1 MALPEP
7 LSDLNIKM
15 QTAGFYDG
23 FNQTVAMFSK
33 ILIAVVVIW
42 CLMDPEGAGA
52 ALSAAK
58 NWSFQNLNAYYIL
71 AVALFIVTCII
82 IAIVPSFGRVKLG
95 TGDDKPE
102 FSTFSWFSMMFGAG
116 IGIGMLGYAAGEP
129 LFHLA
134 NNPDIIKSK
143 EAIMAAFST
152 SGFTLPEGAD
162 VFATYQEQVAAGS
175 MSAIEGIITPKSE
188 SAMESA
194 YRYTFLHWGVGA
206 WACYALIGITISF
219 FAYNRGLPLTV
230 RSGLASLF
238 GRSLE
243 GPLGHIIDISAIIAT
258 ILGIAQTIGL
268 GLSAFAS
275 GLHAITG
282 MEWLMTDGRGSEP
295 TTGALMVALFF
306 VMLAS
311 TASALSGVGK
321 GIKWLSNI
329 NMVLS
334 YSLLTFFLIFG
345 ATGLMFELLGKG
357 IVSYVVNL
365 PALTFTIWDPS
376 SELGGWQTGWSVF
389 YWAWWIAFAPFVGI
403 FLARIS
409 KNRSIREFV
418 VGAIVLPSFMCFVW
432 FTFVGGTAIDLELN
446 GDAGGKIFGSNLTYQ
461 IFEIV
466 NIMLSGGLAAFMSI
480 MVVVLLLTYLVTS
493 GDSAILVVNTIN
505 AGGSQAAT
513 GAKHII
519 VWAVVLTSIVAALIL
534 AGGLGAIQSAMII
547 AAIPFTFIM
556 ILMCFS
562 LVKALY
568 RDSQRAKQPSTVTS
582 EATS

>member
-1 MALPEP
+1 MSLKQP
-7 LSDLNIKM
+7 LTELNIEM
-15 QTAGFYDG
+15 QDSGFYAG
-23 FNQTVAMFSK
+23 FNQIVALASK
-33 ILIAVVVIW
+33 ILIALVVIW
-42 CLMDPEGAGA
+42 CLISPEGAGA

-58 NWSFQNLNAYYIL
+58 NWSFKNLNSYYIL
-71 AVALFIVTCII
+71 SVALFITTCLI

-95 TGDDKPE
+95 QGDDRPE

-129 LFHLA
+129 LFHFA
-134 NNPDIIKSK
+134 TNPEIIKGK
-143 EAIMAAFST
+143 DAIMAAFAASN
-152 SGFTLPEGAD
+152 FTLPEGAD
-162 VFATYQEQVAAGS
+162 VFATYAEQVAAGS
-175 MSAIEGIITPKSE
+175 ISAVDGVIMPKTE
-188 SAMESA
+188 EAIESA
-194 YRYTFLHWGVGA
+194 YRFTFLHWGIGA
-206 WACYALIGITISF
+206 WASYALIGITIAF
-219 FAYNRGLPLTV
+219 FSYNRGLPLTV
-230 RSGLASLF
+230 RSGVASIF

-282 MEWLMTDGRGSEP
+282 MEWLMTAGRGSEP
-295 TTGALMVALFF
+295 TNGALMMALVV

-334 YSLLTFFLIFG
+334 YSLLIFFLIFG
-345 ATGLMFELLGKG
+345 ATAFIFEVMGRGLF
-357 IVSYVVNL
+357 SYIIHL
-365 PALTFTIWDPS
+365 PALTFTVWDPDTD
-376 SELGGWQTGWSVF
+376 LGAWQTGWSVF

-418 VGAIVLPSFMCFVW
+418 LGGVFLPAFMCFVW
-432 FTFVGGTAIDLELN
+432 FCFVGGTAIDLELS
-446 GDAGGKIFGSNLTYQ
+446 GAAEGKIIGANLTYQ

-466 NIMLSGGLAAFMSI
+466 DVMLSEGLAALMSI
-480 MVVVLLLTYLVTS
+480 MVVILLLTYLVTS

-519 VWAVVLTSIVAALIL
+519 VWALVLTAIVASLII

-562 LVKALY
+562 LLKALY
-568 RDSQRAKQPSTVTS
+568 RDSLRAKQ
-582 EATS
+582 

>member
-1 MALPEP
+1 MALQPP
-7 LSDLNIKM
+7 LRNLDIEM
-15 QTAGFYDG
+15 QDSGFYEG
-23 FNQTVAMFSK
+23 FNQTVAMLSK

-42 CLMDPEGAGA
+42 CLIDPTGAGE

-58 NWSFQNLNAYYIL
+58 NWSFQHLNAYYIL
-71 AVALFIVTCII
+71 SVALFIVTCII
-82 IAIVPSFGRVKLG
+82 IAVVPSFGRIKLG
-95 TGDDKPE
+95 VGDDKPE

-129 LFHLA
+129 LFHFA
-134 NNPDIIKSK
+134 NNPDIIMSK
-143 EAIMAAFST
+143 DAILAGFAS
-152 SGFTLPEGAD
+152 SGFTLPEGGD
-162 VFATYQEQVAAGS
+162 VFAAYHEQVAAGG
-175 MSAIEGIITPKSE
+175 MQAIDSIVVPKTE
-188 SAMESA
+188 SALESA

-206 WACYALIGITISF
+206 WASYALIGITISF

-230 RSGLASLF
+230 RSGLAPLF
-238 GRSLE
+238 GRALE
-243 GPLGHIIDISAIIAT
+243 GNLGHVIDISAIIAT

-275 GLHAITG
+275 GLHSITG

-295 TTGALMVALFF
+295 TTGALMLSLFV

-311 TASALSGVGK
+311 TASALSGVGR

-329 NMVLS
+329 NMILS
-334 YSLLTFFLIFG
+334 YSLLVFFLIFG
-345 ATGLMFELLGKG
+345 ATTFIFELLGKG
-357 IVSYVVNL
+357 LFSYVVHL

-376 SELGGWQTGWSVF
+376 TDLGGWQTGWSVF

-409 KNRSIREFV
+409 KNRTIREFV
-418 VGAIVLPSFMCFVW
+418 VGAIILPSLMCFVW
-432 FTFVGGTAIDLELN
+432 FTFVGGTAIDLELS
-446 GDAGGKIFGSNLTYQ
+446 GVAEGKIIGSNLTYQ

-466 NIMLSGGLAAFMSI
+466 NIMLGEGMAAIMSI

-513 GAKHII
+513 GPKHII
-519 VWAVVLTSIVAALIL
+519 VWALVLTAIVASLVW

-547 AAIPFTFIM
+547 AAVPFTLIM

-562 LVKALY
+562 LLKALY
-568 RDSQRAKQPSTVTS
+568 RDSLRNKA
-582 EATS
+582 

>member
-1 MALPEP
+1 MALKPP
-7 LSDLNIKM
+7 LSNLNIQM
-15 QTAGFYDG
+15 EDSGFYDG
-23 FNQTVAMFSK
+23 FNKTVAMISK
-33 ILIAVVVIW
+33 VLIAVLVIW
-42 CLMDPEGAGA
+42 CLIDPKGAGE

-58 NWSFQNLNAYYIL
+58 SWSFNYLNAYYIL
-71 AVALFIVTCII
+71 SVALFITTCII
-82 IAIVPSFGRVKLG
+82 IAVVPSFGKVKLG
-95 TGDDKPE
+95 VADDKPE

-129 LFHLA
+129 LYHFA
-134 NNPDIIKSK
+134 NNPEIIKGK
-143 EAIMAAFST
+143 EAIMAAFTAS
-152 SGFTLPEGAD
+152 SYELAEGAD
-162 VFATYQEQVAAGS
+162 AFAVYKERVASGAMAAVDGV
-175 MSAIEGIITPKSE
+175 IFPKTE
-188 SAMESA
+188 DAVRSA

-230 RSGLASLF
+230 RSGLASIF

-275 GLHAITG
+275 GLHNITG
-282 MEWLMTDGRGSEP
+282 MEWLMTKGAGSEP
-295 TTGALMVALFF
+295 TTAALMLALFF

-329 NMVLS
+329 NMILS
-334 YSLLTFFLIFG
+334 YSLLAFFLIFG
-345 ATGLMFELLGKG
+345 ATALMFKLLGVG
-357 IVSYVVNL
+357 IIDYVLHL
-365 PALTFTIWDPS
+365 PALTFTIWDPKTA
-376 SELGGWQTGWSVF
+376 LGGWQTGWSVF

-409 KNRSIREFV
+409 KNRTIREFV
-418 VGAIVLPSFMCFVW
+418 IGAIVLPSFMCFVW

-446 GDAGGKIFGSNLTYQ
+446 GGANGAIMGSNLTYQ

-466 NIMLSGGLAAFMSI
+466 NTMLSEGLAAFMSV

-519 VWAVVLTSIVAALIL
+519 VWALVLTAIVAALIL
-534 AGGLGAIQSAMII
+534 AGGLGAIQSAMIV

-562 LVKALY
+562 LLKALY
-568 RDSQRAKQPSTVTS
+568 RDSKRANETG
-582 EATS
+582 

>member
-1 MALPEP
+1 MALKPP
-7 LSDLNIKM
+7 LSDLNIEM
-15 QTAGFYDG
+15 ENSGFYDG
-23 FNQTVAMFSK
+23 FNKTVAMVSK
-33 ILIAVVVIW
+33 ILIALVVIW
-42 CLMDPEGAGA
+42 CLIDPKGAGD

-58 NWSFQNLNAYYIL
+58 NWSFKNLNAYYIL
-71 AVALFIVTCII
+71 SVALFITTCII
-82 IAIVPSFGRVKLG
+82 IAVVPSFGRVKLG
-95 TGDDKPE
+95 VADDKPE

-129 LFHLA
+129 LYHFA
-134 NNPDIIKSK
+134 NNPEIIKGK
-143 EAIMAAFST
+143 EAIMAAFAA
-152 SGFTLPEGAD
+152 SGYTLAEGAD
-162 VFATYQEQVAAGS
+162 AFAVYKEQVAAGTLT
-175 MSAIEGIITPKSE
+175 AIDSVVMPKSE
-188 SAMESA
+188 DAIRSA

-230 RSGLASLF
+230 RSGVASIF
-238 GRSLE
+238 GRTLE

-275 GLHAITG
+275 GLHNITG
-282 MEWLMTDGRGSEP
+282 MEWLMTEGSGSEP
-295 TTGALMVALFF
+295 TTAALMLALFV
-306 VMLAS
+306 VMLCS

-334 YSLLTFFLIFG
+334 YSLLAFFLIFG
-345 ATGLMFELLGKG
+345 ATTLMFKLLGIG
-357 IVSYVVNL
+357 IIDYVLHL
-365 PALTFTIWDPS
+365 PALTFTIWDPNTA
-376 SELGGWQTGWSVF
+376 LGGWQTGWSVF

-409 KNRSIREFV
+409 KNRTIREFV
-418 VGAIVLPSFMCFVW
+418 IGAIVLPAFMCFVW

-446 GDAGGKIFGSNLTYQ
+446 GGAGGKIIGSNLTYQ

-466 NIMLSGGLAAFMSI
+466 NFMLSEGLAAFMSI
-480 MVVVLLLTYLVTS
+480 MIVILLLTYLVTS

-519 VWAVVLTSIVAALIL
+519 VWALVLTGIEAALIL

-556 ILMCFS
+556 VLMCFS
-562 LVKALY
+562 LLKALY
-568 RDSQRAKQPSTVTS
+568 RDSKRAKQ
-582 EATS
+582 EG